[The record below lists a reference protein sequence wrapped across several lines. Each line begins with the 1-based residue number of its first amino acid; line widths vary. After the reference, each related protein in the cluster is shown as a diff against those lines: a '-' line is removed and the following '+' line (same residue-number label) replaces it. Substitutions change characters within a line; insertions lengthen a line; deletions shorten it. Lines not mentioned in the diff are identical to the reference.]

1 MSIENVGS
9 MNNLLS
15 NYNSRDWVKS
25 ADLEIAQPFKPEV
38 LSPDKLLDSA
48 PPTKTFGEVLAASIG
63 EVNKLQEDAN
73 LAMQKLATGKSKNLH
88 ETMLAVERAD
98 IAFRTMNQVRLKVI
112 DAYREI
118 MKMQV

>member
-38 LSPDKLLDSA
+38 LDPGKLDSVA
-48 PPTKTFGEVLAASIG
+48 PTKTFGEVLAQSIG
-63 EVNKLQEDAN
+63 EVNRLQEDAN

-112 DAYREI
+112 DAYREV